1 MVNETN
7 YNFSFNGEKGKIQSG
22 NYNATKLTAVLNA
35 VQSTFVFSFN
45 KDSSKFMIKGKM
57 GLNTIDPVENS
68 INKFLGIGSETSWLD
83 DDDPN
88 KIYFIPSGVCNLV
101 YTSGIYVSL
110 NNISNSNIDTG
121 TSQQSSTCLLRI
133 PISQPVNTY
142 LQHFNNVGFKTM
154 LKGSVLNQLDISLLD
169 DNRNLLQLS
178 DNVDWVIVLRIDFE
192 KTIVEHE
199 EPTKLNK
206 LRAGI

>member
-1 MVNETN
+1 
-7 YNFSFNGEKGKIQSG
+7 
-22 NYNATKLTAVLNA
+22 
-35 VQSTFVFSFN
+35 
-45 KDSSKFMIKGKM
+45 
-57 GLNTIDPVENS
+57 
-68 INKFLGIGSETSWLD
+68 
-83 DDDPN
+83 
-88 KIYFIPSGVCNLV
+88 
-101 YTSGIYVSL
+101 
-110 NNISNSNIDTG
+110 
-121 TSQQSSTCLLRI
+121 LRI
-133 PISQPVNTY
+133 PISQPINTY